1 MLKQLGSALAGL
13 ALALSLAT
21 SASAAYPN
29 PGLVTGD
36 TVGVHDPTMIKAPNG
51 SYILISTGNWLEI
64 RTSTDRINFRRVGSV
79 WAAGQPTWTYPYTL
93 SNNRSYL
100 WAPDLTYRNGQY
112 YLYYAAS
119 SFGSQRSAIF
129 LATSPTAMPGTWTH
143 RGLVIETF
151 SGNDFNA
158 IDPNLQV
165 DASGRW
171 WLSLGSFWSGI
182 KLIRLEPSTGLRHA
196 TDRTVYSLARRTVNS
211 GSVEAPFIFRRN
223 NFYYLFVSFDF
234 CCRGTS
240 STYRTM
246 VGRSTS
252 ITGPYTDRNGVN
264 MFNGGGTEILATH
277 GTVYGPGHPAVFQD
291 TDATV
296 LVYHYYWTNS
306 QPTSGRLGINLI
318 GWDSAGWPYVF

>member
-1 MLKQLGSALAGL
+1 MLRQLGSALAGL
-13 ALALSLAT
+13 ALALSMGT

-29 PGLVTGD
+29 PGRVTGD
-36 TVGVHDPTMIKAPNG
+36 TTGVHDPAMIKAPNG
-51 SYILISTGNWLEI
+51 TYILISTGNWLEI

-93 SNNRSYL
+93 SGNRSYL
-100 WAPDLTYRNGQY
+100 WAPDLTYRNGLY

-151 SGNDFNA
+151 PGNDFNA
-158 IDPNLQV
+158 IDPNLV
-165 DASGRW
+165 IDSSGRW

-182 KLIRLEPSTGLRHA
+182 KMIRLEPSNGLRHA
-196 TDRTVYSLARRTVNS
+196 TDRAIHSLARRTVNS
-211 GSVEAPFIFRRN
+211 GSVEAPVIFQRGG
-223 NFYYLFVSFDF
+223 FYYLFVSFDF

-246 VGRSTS
+246 VGRASS

-277 GTVYGPGHPAVFQD
+277 DAVHGPGHPSVFQD
-291 TDATV
+291 VDATV
-296 LVYHYYWTNS
+296 LVYHYYWSSS